1 VLSATVSWQFRN
13 MLGERYSE
21 IGGFIMPRQM
31 NYYGVRWSFV
41 D

>member
-1 VLSATVSWQFRN
+1 